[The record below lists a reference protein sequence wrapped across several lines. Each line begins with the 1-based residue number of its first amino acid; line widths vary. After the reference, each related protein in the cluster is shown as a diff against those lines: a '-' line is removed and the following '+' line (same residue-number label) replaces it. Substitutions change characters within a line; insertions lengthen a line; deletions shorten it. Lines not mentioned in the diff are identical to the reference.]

1 MFKGV
6 DHIGVGV
13 EDVAVAKRF
22 YGDLGFTSV
31 VFEYR
36 GELPGLERLTG
47 RSRTEAEVVMLRTEQ
62 PGPLGLGLIKLVRLL
77 DVDPPPMPE
86 GLAWGEIGVCE
97 VCVHARGQDAVFRHL
112 VGEKGYPPLMEPVVA
127 PLPPYD
133 TTAELSY
140 VADPSGGKVEL
151 LEWSD
156 LCKGWPNG
164 QPRVEGVNHVAFG
177 VADMERSR
185 EFYGRLGFTE
195 LLFDF
200 DGYFEPMA
208 SWYPG
213 EPPKQRIVMLT
224 NPYGAGVEP
233 VQHFPP
239 SKDRRGEWGHLG
251 PMDFAVGVTN
261 LDKAYRSLRMEG
273 VEFVSEPQTVDVG
286 TGEWRYAHVL
296 DPDGIYV
303 SLVEAR
309 Y

>member
-13 EDVAVAKRF
+13 DDVAAGKRF

-47 RSRTEAEVVMLRTEQ
+47 RRGAEAEVVMLRTEQ
-62 PGPLGLGLIKLVRLL
+62 PGPLGLGLIKLVRSL

-97 VCVHARGQDAVFRHL
+97 VCVHARGQDNVFRHL
-112 VGEKGYPPLMEPVVA
+112 VEERGHTPLMEPLVVD
-127 PLPPYD
+127 LPPYD
-133 TTAELSY
+133 TTADLSY
-140 VADPSGGKVEL
+140 VADPWGGKVEL

-156 LCKGWPNG
+156 LCKGWPSG

-177 VADMERSR
+177 VSDMDRSR
-185 EFYGRLGFTE
+185 EFYARLGFTE
-195 LLFDF
+195 LMFDY
-200 DGYFEPMA
+200 DGYFDPMA
-208 SWYPG
+208 PWYTG

-224 NPYGAGVEP
+224 NPYGAGIEP
-233 VQHFPP
+233 VQHFP
-239 SKDRRGEWGHLG
+239 SSTDMRGEWGHLG

-261 LDKAYRSLRMEG
+261 LGKAYESLRMEG

-286 TGEWRYAHVL
+286 TGEWQYAYVL
-296 DPDGIYV
+296 DPDGNYV